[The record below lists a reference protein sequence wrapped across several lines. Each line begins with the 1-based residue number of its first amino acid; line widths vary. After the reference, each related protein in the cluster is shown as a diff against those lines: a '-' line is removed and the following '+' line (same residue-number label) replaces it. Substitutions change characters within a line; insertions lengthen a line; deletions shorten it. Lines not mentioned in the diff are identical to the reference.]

1 MKTVVSGDD
10 FNKIMKTCVPA
21 LAKDSIRPALA
32 FIEIDC
38 NGNEEGCATALDGYV
53 MAQTR
58 FKCSGDAGRMLL
70 FPCKPVPKYVDLV
83 EIKNEDGRTT
93 ISYGDYSFSRKVP
106 DNGWCVDHAKIA
118 RDALAKEKTIRIAL
132 NPMLLSRVLK
142 SHADKYEPLFMDIY
156 GSSDAIVVH
165 TKYTVGLL
173 LPMSIHSD
181 VKDPEFWK
189 GEKTNENT

>member
-1 MKTVVSGDD
+1 MKIIISGED

-70 FPCKPVPKYVDLV
+70 FPCKPVPKNVDIV
-83 EIKNEDGRTT
+83 EIKSEDKRT
-93 ISYGDYSFSRKVP
+93 IVSYGDYSFSRSVP
-106 DNGWCVDHAKIA
+106 DSGWCVNHAKIA
-118 RDALAKEKTIRIAL
+118 RDALAKKKTIRIAL

-156 GSSDAIVVH
+156 GSGDAVIVH
-165 TKYTVGLL
+165 TEYTVGLL
-173 LPMSIHSD
+173 LPMVTHGNA
-181 VKDPEFWK
+181 KDPEFWK
-189 GEKTNENT
+189 EQEK